1 MADTFE
7 LQVSDSVVVPLRGQL
22 LRMRVTRGFPRA
34 ADLAPGRKLRVHAPD
49 GRDRLVHILAHSI
62 TGGRFT
68 QQRFDKT
75 REVDLIIPAED
86 AMLDGATIDIGWT
99 ANGPE

>member
-1 MADTFE
+1 LADTFE
-7 LQVSDSVVVPLRGQL
+7 LRVSDSVVVPLRGQL
-22 LRMRVTRGFPRA
+22 LRMRVTRGSPKA
-34 ADLAPGRKLRVHAPD
+34 ADLAPGKKLRVRAPD
-49 GRDRLVHILAHSI
+49 GRDRLVQILAHSI

-68 QQRFDKT
+68 QQRLDKT

-99 ANGPE
+99 VIGPE